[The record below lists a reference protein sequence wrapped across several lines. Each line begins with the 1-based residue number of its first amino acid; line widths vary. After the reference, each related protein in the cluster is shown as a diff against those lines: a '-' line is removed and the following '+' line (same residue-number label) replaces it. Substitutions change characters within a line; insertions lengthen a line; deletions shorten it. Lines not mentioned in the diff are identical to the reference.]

1 MNWNTLYSNRRIT
14 DSPDKDKNYSVRTSF
29 LRDYDR
35 IVFSSGFRRLQ
46 NKTQVF
52 PLPGSV
58 FVHNRLTHS
67 LEVSCVGRSL
77 GKAAGQRIAEKYP
90 NESEAFKEFYN
101 YELSNVIA
109 AACLAHDIGNPPFGH
124 SGENA
129 IRAFFAE
136 MNKDNFKIIES
147 HLTERQLK
155 DFTLFEG
162 NSNALRTLTHRFN
175 DSDSAYNVTYATLA
189 AIVKYPCTSIAGFQ
203 KSNENISTK
212 KSGFFDSE
220 IKVFQDIAQVFNL
233 PKLPSDDI
241 AYARHP
247 FVFLTEAADDICYQI
262 MDMEDALRIGIVTFD
277 TIYNLFAP
285 FFEHRNE
292 PYFSLVNIKAKL
304 ENIKDP
310 TQKVQYIRAVWIG
323 LMTQTAADVF
333 MKNEV
338 ALLSGTLQK
347 PLLSLLPEDEL
358 SLLKN
363 IRDFSVKNIYNHKSV
378 VEIEVSG
385 FNVIGGLLQ
394 EFVSAVL
401 QPENDK
407 SKKLLQIIP
416 QQFKIDIKESKSLY
430 TNLQSVLDF
439 ISGMTDVFAVN
450 LFRKIKGIS
459 I

>member
-1 MNWNTLYSNRRIT
+1 MNWNTLYSTRRIT
-14 DSPDKDKNYSVRTSF
+14 DSIGKVNNDSNRSHF

-90 NESEAFKEFYN
+90 NESEAFSEFYN

-129 IRAFFAE
+129 IRAFFAD
-136 MNKDNFKIIES
+136 MPKDNFGTLQS
-147 HLTERQLK
+147 QLTERQLK

-175 DSDSAYNVTYATLA
+175 DSDSAYNVTFSTLA

-220 IKVFQDIAQVFNL
+220 IAVFQNIAKEFDLPQLSSQDIAY
-233 PKLPSDDI
+233 S
-241 AYARHP
+241 RHP
-247 FVFLTEAADDICYQI
+247 FVYLTEAADDICYQI

-277 TIYNLFAP
+277 TIYDFFAP
-285 FFEHRNE
+285 FFEHRKE
-292 PYFSLVNIKAKL
+292 PHYSLEYIKKKL

-323 LMTQTAADVF
+323 LMTQMAADIF
-333 MKNEV
+333 MENEA

-347 PLLSLLPEDEL
+347 PLLSLLPEKEQ

-416 QQFKIDIKESKSLY
+416 QQFTIHIKEQSLY
-430 TNLQSVLDF
+430 QNLQSVIDF